1 MENIAV
7 FNSKHIGE
15 LQPTLR
21 PEMAIE
27 TRHFNIS
34 LYLKKTVFDQG
45 KDQRFTETDEYIAF
59 RDTVLEK
66 DLNN

>member
-1 MENIAV
+1 MENIAI

-34 LYLKKTVFDQG
+34 LYLQKTFLIKEKIRG
-45 KDQRFTETDEYIAF
+45 LQRQMNI
-59 RDTVLEK
+59 L
-66 DLNN
+66 LSGIQC

>member
-1 MENIAV
+1 MENIAI

-15 LQPTLR
+15 LQPALR

-34 LYLKKTVFDQG
+34 LYLQKTFLIKEKIRG
-45 KDQRFTETDEYIAF
+45 LQRQMNI
-59 RDTVLEK
+59 L
-66 DLNN
+66 LSGIQC